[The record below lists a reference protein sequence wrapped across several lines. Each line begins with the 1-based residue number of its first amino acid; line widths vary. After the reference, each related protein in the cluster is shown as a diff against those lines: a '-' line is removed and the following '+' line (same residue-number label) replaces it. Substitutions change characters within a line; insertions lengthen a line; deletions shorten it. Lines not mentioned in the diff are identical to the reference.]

1 MVFSPS
7 TAAMFSSDVLLF
19 VVIIVIIG
27 LIYWPIIR
35 MANREMAER
44 RLAGKSDQSIMLLL
58 LIPILGPLI
67 YLAIRQLKK

>member
-7 TAAMFSSDVLLF
+7 TAPMFSSDVFLF
-19 VVIIVIIG
+19 VVVIVIIG
-27 LIYWPIIR
+27 LIYWPIVR

-44 RLAGKSDQSIMLLL
+44 RQAGKSDTSIMLLM
-58 LIPILGPLI
+58 LIPVLGPLI

>member
-1 MVFSPS
+1 
-7 TAAMFSSDVLLF
+7 MFSSDVLLF